1 MMSSK
6 LVPGPMIERRAAI
19 TPISLPRK
27 QSKAAGRTTL
37 TARASSNGH
46 IRIGINGAAPSF
58 ASDSVAL
65 IMYATLWSSRRAVK
79 VLLKLMK
86 QCGKLLQGDKS
97 WVAWLPHRCEM
108 WQCIT
113 TFA

>member
-6 LVPGPMIERRAAI
+6 LVPGPKIERRAAI

-46 IRIGINGAAPSF
+46 IRIGINGAAFPS
-58 ASDSVAL
+58 ASDSFAL
-65 IMYATLWSSRRAVK
+65 LMYATLWASSRLYGV
-79 VLLKLMK
+79 VLKLMK
-86 QCGKLLQGDKS
+86 RS
-97 WVAWLPHRCEM
+97 
-108 WQCIT
+108 
-113 TFA
+113 